1 MTNAAQPALFKRFLA
16 LVYEGLI
23 FLAVTIVAII
33 VALPVSYLLKSQ
45 PLLQQIVLTLWF
57 FAACG
62 CMPNS
67 IGKKAKP

>member
-1 MTNAAQPALFKRFLA
+1 MTTAAQPALFKRFLA

-33 VALPVSYLLKSQ
+33 VALPVSYVLKAQ

-57 FAACG
+57 LPLGG

>member
-33 VALPVSYLLKSQ
+33 VALPV
-45 PLLQQIVLTLWF
+45 
-57 FAACG
+57 
-62 CMPNS
+62 
-67 IGKKAKP
+67 